1 MLWQGAYAELY
12 FTRVMWPD
20 FKLKL
25 NTAIENY
32 MKEKERWVNK
42 WVLFLIKN

>member
-20 FKLKL
+20 FKIKNL

-32 MKEKERWVNK
+32 MKRKRK
-42 WVLFLIKN
+42 MGK